1 MDIDISKIPT
11 PAYLVDERLIKKN
24 MEVMKKV
31 CKGIPYTHLS

>member
-24 MEVMKKV
+24 MEVMEEERKNF
-31 CKGIPYTHLS
+31 I